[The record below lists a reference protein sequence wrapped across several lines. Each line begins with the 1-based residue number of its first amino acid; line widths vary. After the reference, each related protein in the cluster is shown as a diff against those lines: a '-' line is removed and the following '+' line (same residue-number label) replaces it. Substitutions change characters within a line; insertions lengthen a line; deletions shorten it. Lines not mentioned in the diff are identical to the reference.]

1 MKINIQKLVEN
12 LRETPKKVKAFLKV
26 VSTLS
31 KFFVLLFF
39 TFIKYIVTLVEAK
52 RMSKVKNH
60 IQKIKMF
67 SFTNMYNNLYQ
78 KLLKVLDNNG
88 EKQVKNSDLI
98 LLALNNL
105 ASKKSRTY
113 VTIGGM
119 AVGFGAVILLLSLGY
134 GFERLV
140 IGRIATLNQ
149 MKQIDVNTSQA
160 SPIQINIETL
170 NKIKS
175 LAGVETLI
183 PSITSV
189 SKVTYNNAVSDVIVN
204 AVPSKYFEQSEVK
217 LIKGEYFEDSS
228 ELTQEPVKEV
238 GLVAGAKT
246 SIISKDSY
254 KKQIGQLDYSIFPQV
269 WKPIYSSPKTSS
281 KILGYTKREGVKKDA
296 TELWGGVYKNN
307 SGNQAFDNQG
317 NEYSRWIYDSF
328 RAWEAVKCDVS
339 KEYGCIDGK
348 YMPLKTVDETE
359 TVSGYITEDKVEAKR
374 YTVKLNITNSESL
387 TGANIKEMTFKFENK
402 PEVVLLFDLEN
413 ESLKS
418 VLNPNSD
425 KYFNG
430 TLVYGPSYSDDQN
443 YLYKAEN
450 GKEYGYW
457 IRISSTLWTDS
468 QCKGVCN
475 TYSMFEL
482 EKTKEISTTFFVKLS
497 EVVKFEKET
506 PAVLGSSDSNL
517 IDLEEIIKEDKT
529 IDWASISSDLGN
541 TEKVEKNILKLPENA
556 KKVAV
561 VNQAMLNILGL
572 DSDKA
577 LGEEFSASIIFDSK
591 LFDKVNYLAES
602 EAHKFKIIGVTSDT
616 SAPTV
621 FVPLG
626 DVKVE
631 GLKNVSMVKVIVKD
645 QLQLQEVRSQIES
658 FGFQTSSVVDTVDR
672 IGDLFSNI
680 RIGLFILGL
689 IALGVASLGMFNTL
703 TVSLMEKTREVGLLK
718 TMGMKSAEIKILFLA
733 ESVSMS
739 VLGGVSGLIFA
750 YLLGKLI
757 SLMLSGLAISQGQS
771 ALDITYIP
779 TVLVLSILLLSGIV
793 GIFTGWYPSRRATE
807 VSALN
812 ALRYE

>member
-1 MKINIQKLVEN
+1 MKLNIQNLVEN
-12 LRETPKKVKAFLKV
+12 FKQFPTKFKAFLKV
-26 VSTLS
+26 VNTLS
-31 KFFVLLFF
+31 KFFILLFF
-39 TFIKYIVTLVEAK
+39 TFIKYIVSLVEAK
-52 RMSKVKNH
+52 RLAKVKNH
-60 IQKIKMF
+60 IQKMKMI
-67 SFTNMYNNLYQ
+67 SFTNIYSNFYQ
-78 KLLKVLDNNG
+78 KLLKILDNNG

-98 LLALNNL
+98 MLALNNL

-119 AVGFGAVILLLSLGY
+119 AVGFGAVILLLSFGY

-160 SPIQINIETL
+160 SPIQINLETL

-175 LAGVETLI
+175 LGGVDTLI

-204 AVPSKYFEQSEVK
+204 AVPSRYFPESELK

-228 ELTQEPVKEV
+228 ELTEAPIKEV

-246 SIISKDSY
+246 SIIPKNSY
-254 KKQIGQLDYSIFPQV
+254 KREIGQLDYSIFPQV
-269 WKPIYSSPKTSS
+269 WKPIYSSPKTDS
-281 KILGYTKREGVKKDA
+281 KILGYTKREGLKRDA
-296 TELWGGVYKNN
+296 TEIWGGMYKNN

-317 NEYSRWIYDSF
+317 NEYSKWILDTF
-328 RAWEAVKCDVS
+328 RAWEAVKCDVN
-339 KEYGCIDGK
+339 KDYGCIDGK
-348 YMPLKTVDETE
+348 YMPMKNEDEVVTL
-359 TVSGYITEDKVEAKR
+359 SGYITEEKVEASR
-374 YTVKLNITNSESL
+374 YTVELNINNSTSL
-387 TGANIKEMTFKFENK
+387 IGANIKDITFKFVDK

-418 VLNPNSD
+418 VLNPNID
-425 KYFNG
+425 RYFNG
-430 TLVYGPSYSDDQN
+430 IMVYGPSYSDDQN
-443 YLYKAEN
+443 YLYKADN

-457 IRISSTLWTDS
+457 IRMSSSLWTDS
-468 QCKGVCN
+468 QCKGICN
-475 TYSMFEL
+475 SYSMFEL
-482 EKTKEISTTFFVKLS
+482 NSTKEINTTYFINLS
-497 EVVKFEKET
+497 DVIKSEKDNSQ
-506 PAVLGSSDSNL
+506 VLGTTDTNL
-517 IDLEEIIKEDKT
+517 IDIEKIIKEDKT
-529 IDWASISSDLGN
+529 IDWASISSELGN
-541 TEKVEKNILKLPENA
+541 SEKVEKNILKLPADA

-572 DSDKA
+572 DSNKA
-577 LGEEFSASIIFDSK
+577 IGEEFSASIIFDSR

-602 EAHKFKIIGVTSDT
+602 EAHRFKIIGVTADT

-626 DVKVE
+626 DVKVD

-739 VLGGVSGLIFA
+739 VLGGVSGLVFA

-757 SLMLSGLAISQGQS
+757 SLMLSGLAISQGQG

-779 TVLVLSILLLSGIV
+779 TVLVLSIILLSGIV